1 VSPIAQAEMQR
12 TTTPRWTFTDVG
24 DAAVAFVCAL
34 AIVFLVGM
42 WVGAEA
48 ATKRIQQCTEIA
60 GGMK

>member
-1 VSPIAQAEMQR
+1 MSPAAHAEMQR

-34 AIVFLVGM
+34 AIVFLAGM

-48 ATKRIQQCTEIA
+48 ATKRTQQCTQIPE
-60 GGMK
+60 GMK